1 MRDIKRL
8 ELIAS
13 LPRDVAFQEMP
24 TADKREVVKT
34 FIAHA
39 LDAFDEEHHA
49 LDNWESLDLRSA
61 LSAYD
66 NGMYT
71 AAVSF
76 VERALT
82 PAPERREFV
91 GFNSATAATIAELRN
106 RLAATH

>member
-1 MRDIKRL
+1 MRDSKRL
-8 ELIAS
+8 ELIAT
-13 LPRDVAFQEMP
+13 LPRDITFHEMP
-24 TADKREVVKT
+24 PAAKREVVKS

-39 LDAFDEEHHA
+39 LDAFDEEHRE

-66 NGMYT
+66 SGMYT

-82 PAPERREFV
+82 PVLERREFV
-91 GFNSATAATIAELRN
+91 GYNTASAATIAELRR

>member
-1 MRDIKRL
+1 MRDTKRL

-24 TADKREVVKT
+24 PAGKREVAKS

-39 LDAFDEEHHA
+39 LDAFDEERQQ

-61 LSAYD
+61 LTAYD

-71 AAVSF
+71 AALSF

-82 PAPERREFV
+82 PVPERRGFV
-91 GFNSATAATIAELRN
+91 GYNSASAATIAELRS
-106 RLAATH
+106 RLRMAH